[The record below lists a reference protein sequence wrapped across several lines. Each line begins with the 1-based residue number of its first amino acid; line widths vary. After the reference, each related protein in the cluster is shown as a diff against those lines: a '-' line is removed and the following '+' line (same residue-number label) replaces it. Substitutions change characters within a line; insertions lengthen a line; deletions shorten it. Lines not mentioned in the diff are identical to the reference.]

1 MIKPKKKKNYWNKWI
16 NKCIKD
22 NQIFTI
28 DNNIIVMNI
37 V

>member
-1 MIKPKKKKNYWNKWI
+1 MIKPKKERI
-16 NKCIKD
+16 IKCIKD